1 MLKSGIPVMITKKNV
16 LLVIDPLYPNINN
29 ATINIISFPMYI
41 LIQKAT
47 ICSNSKKLPIKVPS
61 VSEWKYIIASASSY
75 MKLTIIYTKWT
86 VIYTKWTIIFT
97 EWTITYTKRTLIYMK
112 WTVI

>member
-61 VSEWKYIIASASSY
+61 VSEWKYIIASASKF
-75 MKLTIIYTKWT
+75 KLLCQPALPIMGKAQASWAKTTGAW
-86 VIYTKWTIIFT
+86 WIFLLSF
-97 EWTITYTKRTLIYMK
+97 IQAG
-112 WTVI
+112 